1 MPTLG
6 WNSLDIN
13 YEVSGSG
20 PLLILHHGF
29 GSWGRDW
36 ARGGWLE
43 ALEPHATVLTLD
55 AVGHGLSTRS
65 YDPID
70 HEIERRAEVVIALA
84 DAVGAGKFGFLGFSL
99 GGRVGFELAASSPDR
114 VLALAIGG
122 MHLLPPSVEK
132 DRFERRIRVL
142 RSGRARSIERPVGG
156 ERPGNDT
163 LALAASHEA
172 LLRWQGAT
180 GRLAD
185 HQAPTMLF
193 CGEKDRYF
201 VNAEETALAMGF
213 SFVGLPDTDHD
224 DAFFSSGLAVR
235 AVAEFLRIHL
245 KG

>member
-1 MPTLG
+1 MPTLAYD
-6 WNSLDIN
+6 SLDVN
-13 YEVSGSG
+13 YELSGSG

-43 ALEPHATVLTLD
+43 ALETQATVLTFD

-65 YDPID
+65 HDPSD
-70 HEIERRAEVVIALA
+70 HIIERRAEVVIALA
-84 DAVGAGKFGFLGFSL
+84 GAVSADKFGFLGFSL

-122 MHLLPPSVEK
+122 MHLLPPSVER
-132 DRFERRIRVL
+132 DRLERRIRVL
-142 RSGRARSIERPVGG
+142 RSGRARSIERPDGD
-156 ERPGNDT
+156 RPGNDP

-172 LLRWQGAT
+172 LLRWRGAS

-193 CGEKDRYF
+193 CGEQDRYF
-201 VNAEETALAMGF
+201 TNAELTAMAMDF

-224 DAFFSSGLAVR
+224 ETFFSSGLAVR
-235 AVAEFLRIHL
+235 AVAEFLRDHL
-245 KG
+245 K